1 MRLILQM
8 PCAEYCRLWGFSWG
22 FIVFVI
28 FSGVFD
34 VEGVFMA
41 LLLVLIVSW
50 QFAFLSPPKSAEL
63 LQAAEP
69 TEPLQFVPPMP
80 ALPDFIN
87 SNDCSLCWL
96 DSLMALP
103 KLPIL

>member
-50 QFAFLSPPKSAEL
+50 QFAFLSPPKSPPSYPPTRYAGDGLRGRLSGL
-63 LQAAEP
+63 LRG
-69 TEPLQFVPPMP
+69 
-80 ALPDFIN
+80 
-87 SNDCSLCWL
+87 
-96 DSLMALP
+96 
-103 KLPIL
+103 